1 MWTGK
6 APSLAHIKVWGC
18 EAFVRRD
25 THDKLEPRSER
36 CIFIGYPQKSFG
48 YLFYRPKDNVV
59 FVARRGVFRE
69 RELISQGDSGRQI
82 ELEEIQ
88 ESIDEGTS
96 TAGTQPEEETPVE
109 PIDESLPLRRSDRVR
124 VHPQFYGFHI
134 TTEGDTYISDGTLIN
149 LDEPNSYKEAMAGPE
164 SAKWKEAMDSKIQSM
179 YDNQVWNL
187 VDYVPGRK
195 TVGCKW
201 IFKKK
206 TDVDGNVHTYKARL
220 VAKGFTQTP
229 GVDYDETFS
238 PVVKIKY
245 IRVML
250 AIATFHDYEIWQM
263 DVKTAF
269 LN

>member
-1 MWTGK
+1 M
-6 APSLAHIKVWGC
+6 AHIKVWGC

-59 FVARRGVFRE
+59 SVARRGVFRE

-134 TTEGDTYISDGTLIN
+134 TTEGDTYISDGTLVN

-164 SAKWKEAMDSKIQSM
+164 SAKWKEAMDSEIQSM
-179 YDNQVWNL
+179 YDNQVWDL
-187 VDYVPGRK
+187 VDNVPGRK
-195 TVGCKW
+195 TVG
-201 IFKKK
+201 
-206 TDVDGNVHTYKARL
+206 
-220 VAKGFTQTP
+220 
-229 GVDYDETFS
+229 
-238 PVVKIKY
+238 
-245 IRVML
+245 
-250 AIATFHDYEIWQM
+250 
-263 DVKTAF
+263 
-269 LN
+269 

>member
-1 MWTGK
+1 MAERRNLTLLDMVRSMMSHVLLPISFWGYVLETAAHILNLVHIKKVAKTPHEMWTGK

-25 THDKLEPRSER
+25 THDMLEPQSER
-36 CIFIGYPQKSFG
+36 CIFIGYPQTSFG

-124 VHPQFYGFHI
+124 VLP
-134 TTEGDTYISDGTLIN
+134 
-149 LDEPNSYKEAMAGPE
+149 
-164 SAKWKEAMDSKIQSM
+164 
-179 YDNQVWNL
+179 
-187 VDYVPGRK
+187 
-195 TVGCKW
+195 
-201 IFKKK
+201 
-206 TDVDGNVHTYKARL
+206 
-220 VAKGFTQTP
+220 
-229 GVDYDETFS
+229 
-238 PVVKIKY
+238 
-245 IRVML
+245 
-250 AIATFHDYEIWQM
+250 
-263 DVKTAF
+263 
-269 LN
+269 